1 MDLFELGN
9 EYLRR
14 SEILTERIHELN
26 RIAKTMTGKEKTLLK
41 RRISS
46 LYSDAAECRK
56 CAQMLISYHW
66 RGNNNETK

>member
-26 RIAKTMTGKEKTLLK
+26 RIAETMTGKEKILIK
-41 RRISS
+41 RRIAS

-56 CAQMLISYHW
+56 CAQMLINYHW
-66 RGNNNETK
+66 RENKHETK